1 MTPSVSVL
9 VPVLD
14 EARHIE
20 ATAAAMAAQRFDG
33 ELEFLMLD
41 GGSTDGT
48 RRLLD
53 EIAAA
58 DPRFR
63 VLDNPQ
69 RTIPAALNTGLRH
82 ARGEFVVRMDAHAW
96 YPEDYVA
103 SGVERLRRGGVDW
116 VAGPAVPDGAGRWS
130 QRVARALVLPLGQ
143 GGSRKWRGADAGD
156 GGEWDLDTGVFAG
169 VWRRSTLED
178 LQGWDDTFL
187 VNEDAEMAA
196 RMLARGGRI
205 VCLPQM
211 AARYAPR
218 DTLHGLFRQYWRFGY
233 YRVRTSRRHPDA
245 LRPSHVASAGLPL
258 IWGALA
264 FRRLRPGAA
273 AGCVGYAALIAI
285 STSRG
290 AADLPA
296 RERAGVAA
304 ALSTMHA
311 AWSAGFLAGC
321 VRHGLPWH
329 ALFRTVRRA
338 VPGAA
343 R

>member
-1 MTPSVSVL
+1 MTPGVSVL

-63 VLDNPQ
+63 VIDNP
-69 RTIPAALNTGLRH
+69 RGTIPCALNIGLRH
-82 ARGEFVVRMDAHAW
+82 ARGDFVARMDAHAW
-96 YPEDYVA
+96 YPADYVA
-103 SGVERLRRGGVDW
+103 TGVERLRRGGVDW
-116 VAGPAVPDGAGRWS
+116 VAGPAVPHGAGRWS
-130 QRVARALVLPLGQ
+130 HRVARALVLPLGQ
-143 GGSRKWRGADAGD
+143 GGSRKWRGADAAD
-156 GGEWDLDTGVFAG
+156 GSEWDLDTGVFAG
-169 VWRRSTLED
+169 VWRRSTLEE

-196 RMLARGGRI
+196 RTLARGGRI

-245 LRPSHVASAGLPL
+245 LRLSHVASAGMPL
-258 IWGALA
+258 IFGALA
-264 FRRLRPGAA
+264 FRRLRAGAA
-273 AGCVGYAALIAI
+273 AGCAAYAALIAI
-285 STSRG
+285 STTRG
-290 AADLPA
+290 TADLPP

-311 AWSAGFLAGC
+311 AWSTGFLAGC
-321 VRHGLPWH
+321 LCHGPPWR
-329 ALFRTVRRA
+329 ALARTVRR
-338 VPGAA
+338 GAA